1 MAFRCLV
8 REEIVDLEHH
18 LSLLSLG
25 GMLVCAWNENI
36 LGTTQPYLQR
46 DYSVDHLTK
55 ASSPLTVH
63 RSQLTFT
70 VASMLMVA
78 EAGGF
83 LIMSTLIHHAL
94 RRFGYANVGMLQNN
108 CLR

>member
-1 MAFRCLV
+1 
-8 REEIVDLEHH
+8 
-18 LSLLSLG
+18 
-25 GMLVCAWNENI
+25 MLVCAWNENI
-36 LGTTQPYLQR
+36 LGTVQPYLQR

-55 ASSPLTVH
+55 APSPLTVH
-63 RSQLTFT
+63 RLQLTFT

-94 RRFGYANVGMLQNN
+94 RRFGYANVGI
-108 CLR
+108 CAIRSSR